1 MIITKFAVWDKEK
14 KEILHFSNPE
24 FCDEY
29 NSILF
34 EVEEENRKEYFGALQ
49 MEYYTNPTLM
59 QYININDKHG
69 EEIYSDYLMKD
80 EKGRI
85 FRIYAVPGGYA
96 IKAEYW
102 MLDTKDLTG
111 TDELILMPLADPQT
125 KSWLEQN
132 CEIIGN
138 IYAHENTEIT
148 KL

>member
-1 MIITKFAVWDKEK
+1 
-14 KEILHFSNPE
+14 
-24 FCDEY
+24 
-29 NSILF
+29 
-34 EVEEENRKEYFGALQ
+34 
-49 MEYYTNPTLM
+49 
-59 QYININDKHG
+59 
-69 EEIYSDYLMKD
+69 
-80 EKGRI
+80 
-85 FRIYAVPGGYA
+85 
-96 IKAEYW
+96 